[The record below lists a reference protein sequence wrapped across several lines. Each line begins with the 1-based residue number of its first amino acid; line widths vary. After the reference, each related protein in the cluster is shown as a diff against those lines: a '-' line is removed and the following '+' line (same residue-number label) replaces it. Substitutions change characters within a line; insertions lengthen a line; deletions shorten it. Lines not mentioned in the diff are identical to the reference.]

1 MPLKILSFILSL
13 LEQVFPESWAAPY
26 KTVRLHRY
34 VKKQKDQ
41 PTKLYVYCTYDC
53 SDSSN
58 HILGADSGFY
68 WWVINP
74 KLLSAAFLS

>member
-34 VKKQKDQ
+34 VKKRQTNQ
-41 PTKLYVYCTYDC
+41 PNSMFTVPMIALIPVTT
-53 SDSSN
+53 SWEQT
-58 HILGADSGFY
+58 LVFTGG
-68 WWVINP
+68 
-74 KLLSAAFLS
+74 